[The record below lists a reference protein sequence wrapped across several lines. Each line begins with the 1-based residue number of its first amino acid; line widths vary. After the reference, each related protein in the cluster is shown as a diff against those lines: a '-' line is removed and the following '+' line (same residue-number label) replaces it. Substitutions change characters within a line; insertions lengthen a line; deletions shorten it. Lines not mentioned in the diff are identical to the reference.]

1 MYKHSVRIDTR
12 RCVGCTNCIKSCPTE
27 ALRVQRGK
35 AKITDERCIDCGKCL
50 RVCPHGAMVA
60 MSTSL
65 NELGKFKYNIVIP
78 STTLYSQFRGL
89 SNLEDIYAGLY
100 AMGFDAIYE
109 EAKAAEIIAEAMT
122 HYIRQSDVAYPII
135 SCTCPVIPRLVT
147 VLYPNLIDNLSPF
160 IPSNELAAR
169 IAKEEFCESVGVPRE
184 EVGAYYISPC
194 AAEIT
199 HIRAPLG
206 MDKSEIDGVFA
217 VRDVYAQLLPFIGR
231 INGNP
236 DIPQTI
242 EHRAGAFGLGSA
254 VVGGLSMA
262 VGTEHYLAVDGVDNV
277 VACFDEI
284 ENDHMSGLVLVEA
297 MTCAGGCVGGPLT
310 FENQFVAKNRNRRL
324 QYSQPR
330 LDLESDPHIQKY
342 VNSPM
347 LRYDKEF
354 EPKNILKLSD
364 DVIEAVRMMD
374 RLETIT
380 RTLPGLDCG
389 SCGSP
394 TCRTLAEDIIK
405 GQAVEMDCIF
415 KLRDKVR
422 QMAQEMV
429 DLASAHKRG

>member
-1 MYKHSVRIDTR
+1 M
-12 RCVGCTNCIKSCPTE
+12 
-27 ALRVQRGK
+27 
-35 AKITDERCIDCGKCL
+35 
-50 RVCPHGAMVA
+50 
-60 MSTSL
+60 
-65 NELGKFKYNIVIP
+65 
-78 STTLYSQFRGL
+78 
-89 SNLEDIYAGLY
+89 
-100 AMGFDAIYE
+100 
-109 EAKAAEIIAEAMT
+109 
-122 HYIRQSDVAYPII
+122 
-135 SCTCPVIPRLVT
+135 
-147 VLYPNLIDNLSPF
+147 
-160 IPSNELAAR
+160 
-169 IAKEEFCESVGVPRE
+169 
-184 EVGAYYISPC
+184 
-194 AAEIT
+194 
-199 HIRAPLG
+199 
-206 MDKSEIDGVFA
+206 
-217 VRDVYAQLLPFIGR
+217 
-231 INGNP
+231 
-236 DIPQTI
+236 
-242 EHRAGAFGLGSA
+242 
-254 VVGGLSMA
+254 
-262 VGTEHYLAVDGVDNV
+262 
-277 VACFDEI
+277 
-284 ENDHMSGLVLVEA
+284 
-297 MTCAGGCVGGPLT
+297 GGPLT